1 MVHWTIWCAKFSQNG
16 MDLTL
21 GCIDFHKLS
30 KNTRSSK
37 SEFGAKSYSQN
48 TTSKDGCLVR
58 HVQCAIFGSSNSYL

>member
-30 KNTRSSK
+30 KKYRIIEIGVRS
-37 SEFGAKSYSQN
+37 
-48 TTSKDGCLVR
+48 
-58 HVQCAIFGSSNSYL
+58 